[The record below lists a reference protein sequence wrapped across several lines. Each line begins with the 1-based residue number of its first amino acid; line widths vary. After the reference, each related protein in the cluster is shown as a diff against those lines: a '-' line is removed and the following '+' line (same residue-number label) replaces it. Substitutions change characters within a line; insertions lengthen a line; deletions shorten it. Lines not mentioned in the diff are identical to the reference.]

1 MQYLYRFDTLQRLR
15 DQSGDPVFRAKRV
28 TQGHGAFDHHQ
39 VLKELETLQDGQG
52 VYRFCFWRDWKSVL
66 KHMHATC
73 DAESPWIIQRI
84 PVNHP
89 AFAHFQQ
96 DDDEY
101 LVGDAW
107 IYWQVCDPDLKTP
120 NWSPTGIPH
129 DDIEV
134 LTPQGLW
141 ERLSISNWVR
151 DSSFDA
157 WRCLSL
163 RGVNGH
169 TPVFTRSLT
178 RRTDSGD
185 NQTWV
190 LLRQKNGPWK
200 VIWNNPESIA
210 EAVWL
215 LLSDF
220 RAVGLKNVRWVVSLE
235 CDDRV
240 LSAEVFPSFTPPTT
254 TGLQRLLGIY
264 QERLED
270 CGVTIDKPF
279 AHLDQD
285 AQRQLYRD
293 FGIGAVLLLNRNYSY
308 SRGLLESFV

>member
-1 MQYLYRFDTLQRLR
+1 MPYLYRFDTLQRLR
-15 DQSGDPVFRAKRV
+15 DQSGDPVLRAKRV
-28 TQGHGAFDHHQ
+28 TQAHGAFDHHQ
-39 VLKELETLQDGQG
+39 VLKELETLKDRQG
-52 VYRFCFWRDWKSVL
+52 VYRFCFWRNWKSLL
-66 KHMHATC
+66 KHLHVTSG
-73 DAESPWIIQRI
+73 AESPWIIQRI

-89 AFAHFQQ
+89 TFAHFQQ

-101 LVGDAW
+101 LVGEAW
-107 IYWQVCDPDLKTP
+107 IYWQVCDHEPTRP
-120 NWSPTGIPH
+120 QWSPAGISH

-134 LTPQGLW
+134 LTTGGFW
-141 ERLSISNWVR
+141 ERLSTSNWVR

-190 LLRQKNGPWK
+190 LLRQTNGPWK

-210 EAVWL
+210 EAIWL
-215 LLSDF
+215 LLNDF
-220 RAVGLKNVRWVVSLE
+220 RAVGLRNVRWVVSLE

-240 LSAEVFPSFTPPTT
+240 LSAEVFPSFTPPKA
-254 TGLQRLLGIY
+254 TGLQRLFGLY

-270 CGVTIDKPF
+270 CGVSIDKPC
-279 AHLDQD
+279 AALNPH
-285 AQRQLYRD
+285 AQQQLYRD
-293 FGIGAVLLLNRNYSY
+293 FGIADILILNKKYSY
-308 SRGLLESFV
+308 SRELLESIV